1 VARAAASAPRRGA
14 ARLAALPG
22 VVYAIAALVLL
33 FAVAQPA
40 FLGAANLAHV
50 GVQSAILLI
59 IALPM
64 TLIIMSEGIDISMGA
79 VLSLAGV
86 VLAMVLAA
94 GGGVPLALLVALG
107 TGFAF
112 GALNGA
118 LVSFLGMP
126 PFVVTLGTLGI
137 AEGCA
142 ELLTDGNVIVG
153 IGSGIGAFYAAAPAG
168 LPMPVLVAAAAYAV
182 AHFLLYHTRFGTYV
196 FAIGGNR
203 EALVLAGV
211 RADWY
216 HAAIYAVGGLF
227 VGIAALLLTARM
239 NSGHP
244 TVAIG
249 MEFDAIAAVIL
260 GGTAFER
267 GEGWLFGTLLGVA
280 AVGILRNGLD
290 LLHVPSSLQ
299 SVCVGLLVIA
309 TMLVDRWGRRA

>member
-1 VARAAASAPRRGA
+1 
-14 ARLAALPG
+14 
-22 VVYAIAALVLL
+22 
-33 FAVAQPA
+33 
-40 FLGAANLAHV
+40 
-50 GVQSAILLI
+50 
-59 IALPM
+59 
-64 TLIIMSEGIDISMGA
+64 
-79 VLSLAGV
+79 
-86 VLAMVLAA
+86 
-94 GGGVPLALLVALG
+94 
-107 TGFAF
+107 
-112 GALNGA
+112 
-118 LVSFLGMP
+118 
-126 PFVVTLGTLGI
+126 
-137 AEGCA
+137 
-142 ELLTDGNVIVG
+142 
-153 IGSGIGAFYAAAPAG
+153 
-168 LPMPVLVAAAAYAV
+168 MPVLVAAAAYAV

-249 MEFDAIAAVIL
+249 MEFDAIAAIIL